1 MLLLP
6 LISNFEAEA
15 SHNPNL
21 YVSAEN
27 PIFENTFSGSMV
39 VEVVI
44 NDPNLR
50 DTAEGEG
57 EPDVTINGKKLRM
70 VQATD
75 GQWYAYF
82 ANVNKAKT
90 ADQISFNAGTMGKGL
105 DFGVFCS
112 KDTTIFGTSFTQ
124 TVGFSF
130 PGDSGIIGTDGTAP
144 FQQCTGVPTSSLFE
158 NNVVRQPK
166 SINTN
171 SNIPPGQIGLTP
183 SAWPIIQLFSFSN
196 SVEIQ
201 YNPGGGAQ
209 KVKLTYDEMENISL
223 NLDRTNYPKNAEVFA
238 TLSDFQLNQDP
249 TSRDSWTFKV
259 TSPSATFYQ
268 AYNENGN
275 DSANND
281 PGLVNLIPHLLS
293 LGFDDNGKVSMTLGD
308 VLQLKTNDRQPDS
321 SVTDNTNTFSDIITF
336 VESRPNSGIF
346 ESFDDSDVSVIGIKS
361 DAPRGK
367 SGVIVYNSKST
378 SILSGSSTAS
388 VSVGAQGS
396 TFQAGTK
403 YPVTIIDPDQNIN
416 PGARDD
422 LDVFRST
429 AIIPS
434 LQIGQPVT
442 LDKASS
448 VKFYP
453 ASTSDLVTAGTSI
466 PSSVPDKNSDRLILD
481 TRSPI
486 SMPSFEKFSINLGIT
501 ANQLKELFIDTSDP
515 SSDGT
520 NWINYDLRSI
530 QQELSVN
537 NFADTSISLHFGLSD
552 PSPITIVDPGDI
564 SNAQGLVQL
573 DDGDISALGSKSG
586 TAFLVINFDSSNDSS
601 SVGNIASETKTQ
613 PIVVDFFSFGLID
626 DQIVNNAL
634 YRFELEE
641 TSANSSTFT
650 GTMEYTVTN
659 QLNFFSPS
667 LIKSLRT
674 INDEIQFLVSE
685 RLIDE
690 KGIAIKYSDVSTAG
704 TTIDVSTKS
713 DIKTNSGTV
722 GFSSQ
727 NFRLGHP
734 IGIVLNDPD
743 LNLDKDTIE
752 SYFVIDDPN
761 SPAVD
766 TVGDSSGNSL
776 LEVRIKDI
784 RFKRCTIDGVE
795 HGGLAST
802 GFTLTETSPSSG
814 IFEGVFRLPIRICNS
829 SGTALISPAGGSVEL
844 KYFDFR
850 DSSGNPN
857 TFTTGRVSSSTS
869 QSSTLSLNAEKF
881 VLPEYKE
888 TIEVIVSGK
897 IANYKQG
904 TQINLILEHPD
915 KTMQPFN
922 LFATSQ
928 GNYKAAMKL
937 EHDSKPGLYN
947 ISVEYLGNNQGNIS
961 FSVVKHVVPEWIKN
975 NAGWWSSDAISDDEF
990 IGGIEHLIKEKV
1002 ILIPETQSFGKSE
1015 KIIPP
1020 WIKNTAK
1027 WWSDDLI
1034 SDDEFVSALEFLAK
1048 EGIIRV

>member
-27 PIFENTFSGSMV
+27 LTFENTFSGSMV

-50 DTAEGEG
+50 DTGEGKG

-70 VQATD
+70 VQASD

-90 ADQISFNAGTMGKGL
+90 ADQISFNAGTIGKGL

-112 KDTTIFGTSFTQ
+112 KDTTIFGPSFSQ

-130 PGDSGIIGTDGTAP
+130 PGDPGITGTDGTAP
-144 FQQCTGVPTSSLFE
+144 FQQCTGTPASSLFE

-171 SNIPPGQIGLTP
+171 SNIPTGQIGLSA
-183 SAWPIIQLFSFSN
+183 SAWPIVQLFSFSN

-201 YNPGGGAQ
+201 YNPGGEAQ

-223 NLDRTNYPKNAEVFA
+223 NLDRANYPKNAEVFV
-238 TLSDFQLNQDP
+238 TLLDFQLNQDP

-259 TSPSATFYQ
+259 TPPIATFYQ
-268 AYNENGN
+268 AYDENGI
-275 DSANND
+275 DSANGNS
-281 PGLVNLIPHLLS
+281 GLVNMIPNLS
-293 LGFDDNGKVSMTLGD
+293 SLDFDDNGKVSMTLGD
-308 VLQLKTNDRQPDS
+308 VAELKTNDRQPDS
-321 SVTDNTNTFSDIITF
+321 SVTDGTNTFSNIITL
-336 VESRPNSGIF
+336 VETQPNSGIF
-346 ESFDDSDVSVIGIKS
+346 ESFDDGDISVIGIKS

-367 SGVIVYNSKST
+367 SAVIVYNSKSS
-378 SILSGSSTAS
+378 SIVSGSTTAS
-388 VSVGAQGS
+388 VSVGTQES
-396 TFQAGTK
+396 IFQAGTK

-422 LDVFRST
+422 LDVFRSS
-429 AIIPS
+429 ALIPT
-434 LQIGQPVT
+434 LQIGQPLT
-442 LDKASS
+442 LEKASN

-453 ASTSDLVTAGTSI
+453 NSTSNLVSTGTSI
-466 PSSVPDKNSDRLILD
+466 PSSVPDSNSDRLILD
-481 TRSPI
+481 TRTPI
-486 SMPSFEKFSINLGIT
+486 SMPSFEKISINLGIT
-501 ANQLKELFIDTSDP
+501 ANQLEELFIDNDP
-515 SSDGT
+515 SSAGT
-520 NWINYDLRSI
+520 NWINFDLRSI
-530 QQELSVN
+530 QRQLDVN

-552 PSPITIVDPGDI
+552 ASPITIVDVGGI
-564 SNAQGLVQL
+564 SSAQGLVQL
-573 DDGDISALGSKSG
+573 DDNDIDAISSKSG
-586 TAFLVINFDSSNDSS
+586 TAFLVINFDSSNDSTN
-601 SVGNIASETKTQ
+601 VGNITSETNTQ
-613 PIVVDFFSFGLID
+613 PIVVDFFSFGLIGE
-626 DQIVNNAL
+626 QIINNAI

-641 TSANSSTFT
+641 TSANSATFT

-667 LIKSLRT
+667 LIKSLNT
-674 INDEIQFLVSE
+674 INDEIQFLVNE

-690 KGIAIKYSDVSTAG
+690 KGIAIKYSDVATVG

-713 DIKTNSGTV
+713 DIKTNSGIV

-727 NFRLGHP
+727 TFRLGHP
-734 IGIVLNDPD
+734 VGIVLKDPD

-752 SYFVIDDPN
+752 SYFVIDDPK

-814 IFEGVFRLPIRICNS
+814 IFEGVFRLPTRICNE

-850 DSSGNPN
+850 DSSGNQN
-857 TFTTGRVSSSTS
+857 IFTTGRSSSTT
-869 QSSTLSLNAEKF
+869 QSSTLSLNANKF
-881 VLPEYKE
+881 VLPKYKE
-888 TIEVIVSGK
+888 TTEVIVSGK

-915 KTMQPFN
+915 KTVQPFN

-928 GNYKAAMKL
+928 GSYKASMKL
-937 EHDSKPGLYN
+937 DHDSKLGSYHVF
-947 ISVEYLGNNQGNIS
+947 VEYLGNNQGSAS
-961 FSVVKHVVPEWIKN
+961 FTVVKHVVPEWIKN

-990 IGGIEHLIKEKV
+990 IGGIEHLIKEEI
-1002 ILIPETQSFGKSE
+1002 ILIPESQSSTKSE
-1015 KIIPP
+1015 KTIPS
-1020 WIKNTAK
+1020 WIKNNAK

-1034 SDDEFVSALEFLAK
+1034 SDDEFVSALEFLAN